1 MRTPAVLA
9 EEKVARALWG
19 GLESMIMPGPADV
32 SPDLADTFKDP
43 PDINV
48 VRHGGRILALAESAC
63 PFRVSPDLDTL
74 GKETFG
80 GALPSGITAHPKI
93 DPLTGEMA
101 VFRYGLEPPWLT
113 WSIIGPDATVR
124 RGPTVVA
131 GVDEPMMVHDLA
143 LTSRFLVLVLAPA
156 FFDLPAAMSGGSFIA
171 WCPERGTRVAL
182 VPRDGGPVR
191 WAEDEA
197 FWLWHTVNAY
207 DSPGRPSEAD
217 GPDPTVTLD
226 YVQWPRLALG
236 DSETSGSGRAADREG
251 GSGLARAVIDP
262 AAGDHAAHPA
272 RRLPRGVPA
281 RRRPPDR
288 PPPQPLRAGSAYPW
302 CGTPLGRF
310 DALRWY
316 DTQRAAGSWLAGNLS
331 VGEPVFAPVPGDPSE
346 DHGYWMTYA
355 TDRTDGTSWLLVF
368 AAQEPEAGPVA
379 RVRIPVRVPLGLHGC
394 WLPTE
399 E

>member
-1 MRTPAVLA
+1 MA
-9 EEKVARALWG
+9 G
-19 GLESMIMPGPADV
+19 S
-32 SPDLADTFKDP
+32 
-43 PDINV
+43 
-48 VRHGGRILALAESAC
+48 ILALAESAC

-101 VFRYGLEPPWLT
+101 VFSYGLEPPWLT
-113 WSIIGPDATVR
+113 WSIIGPDGTVR
-124 RGPTVVA
+124 PGPTVVA
-131 GVDEPMMVHDLA
+131 GVDEPMMVHDMA

-171 WCPERGTRVAL
+171 CRPERGTRVAL

-197 FWLWHTVNAY
+197 FCLWHTVNAY
-207 DSPGRPSEAD
+207 DSSGRPSEAD

-226 YVQWPRLALG
+226 YVQWPWLALG
-236 DSETSGSGRAADREG
+236 DSETSGSARAAGREG

-262 AAGDHAAHPA
+262 TAGTMRRTLLDDSHVEFPRVDDRLIGRRHSRCALAA
-272 RRLPRGVPA
+272 R
-281 RRRPPDR
+281 
-288 PPPQPLRAGSAYPW
+288 
-302 CGTPLGRF
+302 TPGAELLSGEF

-316 DTQRAAGSWLAGNLS
+316 DTQGAAGSWPAGNLS

-346 DHGYWMTYA
+346 DHGYWMPYA

-379 RVRIPVRVPLGLHGC
+379 GPVARVRIPVRVPLGLHGC